1 MMTKLRKIILIPA
14 LSIVF
19 ISGFFSCGVDRW
31 PEYAHQTALDTWM
44 YDIMQQNYLW
54 YQDLPSYDDVNLFL
68 EPASFLSK
76 VKSKNDS
83 YSFVDSVMETPLPT
97 YGFDYSLVRSA
108 DIDTAY
114 NALITYVIPGSP
126 AEAAGLERGNWIM
139 KVDTSYISKKYET
152 QLLQGTQAR
161 DLVMGVWKEV
171 PVEPEE
177 GEEGEEEFVYKVVPN
192 DITLKLPA
200 ARSVED
206 NPVHKTKILTV
217 KENNRDIK
225 VGYLMYNSFTA
236 GTNSDPDKYNNE
248 LRQISQEFK
257 TAGVKYVI
265 LDLRYN
271 TGGSLDC
278 VQLLGTILTSEA
290 RLNKPMAYLE
300 YNNKNRD
307 KDATIN
313 FDSEILKSGVNL
325 DLPALFAITSSTTAG
340 APEMLIRSLSLKDSY
355 PVVTIGGVT
364 KGQNVAT
371 EQFINEEFL
380 WSINPVVCTV
390 YDSNHDAGGAISPA
404 TDLKISET
412 TIDGVTNYS
421 EFLPFG
427 DPNERMLKVAI
438 GVIDGSYPPKDE
450 ETEETTKAQFKI
462 EKSVISPASF
472 ITFSLS
478 ETLPG
483 NVKLR
488 SFAILSFSAS
498 K

>member
-54 YQDLPSYDDVNLFL
+54 YQDLPSYNDVNLFL
-68 EPASFLSK
+68 DPASFLSK
-76 VKSKNDS
+76 VKSKSDS

-126 AEAAGLERGNWIM
+126 AEAAGLVRGDWIM

-152 QLLQGTQAR
+152 QLLQGTKAR

-177 GEEGEEEFVYKVVPN
+177 GEVGEEETTVYKVVPN
-192 DITLKLPA
+192 DKILKLPA
-200 ARSVED
+200 ARVVED
-206 NPVHKTKILTV
+206 NPVHKTEILTV
-217 KENNRDIK
+217 KENNSDIK

-236 GTNSDPDKYNNE
+236 GTKADPEKYNDE

-271 TGGSLDC
+271 AGGSLDC
-278 VQLLGTILTSEA
+278 VQLLGTILTSNA
-290 RLNKPMAYLE
+290 RLNEPMAYLE
-300 YNNKNRD
+300 YNDKNRD

-313 FDSEILKSGVNL
+313 FDPTILGSGTNL
-325 DLPALFAITSSTTAG
+325 NLPGLFVITSGTTAG
-340 APEMLIRSLSLKDSY
+340 APEMLIGSLFLKDSY
-355 PVVTIGGVT
+355 PVVSIGSAT

-371 EQFINEEFL
+371 EQFVNEEFL
-380 WSINPVVCTV
+380 WSVNPVVCTV
-390 YDSNHDAGGAISPA
+390 YNSKHDENGSFVPNA
-404 TDLKISET
+404 DLKISET
-412 TIDGVTNYS
+412 TIDGITNYS

-427 DPNERMLKVAI
+427 DPNERLLKVAI
-438 GVIDGSYPPKDE
+438 GVIEGTYPPKKE
-450 ETEETTKAQFKI
+450 EDTTTKAQFKI
-462 EKSVISPASF
+462 EKSVISPASRRF
-472 ITFSLS
+472 IGGGGL
-478 ETLPG
+478 
-483 NVKLR
+483 K
-488 SFAILSFSAS
+488 I

>member
-44 YDIMQQNYLW
+44 LDIMQQNYLW

-76 VKSKNDS
+76 VKSKKDS
-83 YSFVDSVMETPLPT
+83 YSFVDSVMEAPLPT
-97 YGFDYSLVRSA
+97 YGFDYSLVRSV

-152 QLLQGTQAR
+152 QLLQGTKAR

-177 GEEGEEEFVYKVVPN
+177 GEVGEEETTVYKVVPN
-192 DITLKLPA
+192 DKTLKLPA
-200 ARSVED
+200 ARAVED
-206 NPVHKTKILTV
+206 NPVHKTEILTV
-217 KENNRDIK
+217 KENNSDIK

-236 GTNSDPDKYNNE
+236 GTKADPEKYNDE

-257 TAGVKYVI
+257 KAGVKYVI

-271 TGGSLDC
+271 AGGSLDC
-278 VQLLGTILTSEA
+278 VQLLGTILTSNA
-290 RLNKPMAYLE
+290 RLNGPMAYLE
-300 YNNKNRD
+300 YNDKNRN

-313 FDSEILKSGVNL
+313 FDPTILGSGTNL
-325 DLPALFAITSSTTAG
+325 DLPGLFVITSGTTAG
-340 APEMLIRSLSLKDSY
+340 APEMLIGSLFLKDSY
-355 PVVTIGGVT
+355 PVVSIGSAT

-371 EQFINEEFL
+371 EQFVNEEFL
-380 WSINPVVCTV
+380 WSVNPVVCTV
-390 YDSNHDAGGAISPA
+390 YNSKHDENGSFVPNA
-404 TDLKISET
+404 DLKISET
-412 TIDGVTNYS
+412 TIDGITNYS

-427 DPNERMLKVAI
+427 DPNERLLKVAI
-438 GVIDGSYPPKDE
+438 GVIEGTYPPKKE
-450 ETEETTKAQFKI
+450 EDTTTKAQFKI
-462 EKSVISPASF
+462 EKSVISPASRRF
-472 ITFSLS
+472 VGGGGLKI
-478 ETLPG
+478 
-483 NVKLR
+483 K
-488 SFAILSFSAS
+488 
-498 K
+498 

>member
-54 YQDLPSYDDVNLFL
+54 YQDLPSYDNVNLFL
-68 EPASFLSK
+68 DPASFLSK
-76 VKSKNDS
+76 VKSKSDS

-126 AEAAGLERGNWIM
+126 AEAAGLVRGDWIM

-152 QLLQGTQAR
+152 QLLQGTKAR

-177 GEEGEEEFVYKVVPN
+177 GEVGEEETTVYKVVPN
-192 DITLKLPA
+192 DKTLKLPA
-200 ARSVED
+200 ARAVED
-206 NPVHKTKILTV
+206 NPVHKTEILTV
-217 KENNRDIK
+217 KENNSNIK

-236 GTNSDPDKYNNE
+236 GTKADPEKYNDE

-271 TGGSLDC
+271 AGGSLDC
-278 VQLLGTILTSEA
+278 VQLLGTILTSNA
-290 RLNKPMAYLE
+290 RLNEPMAYLE
-300 YNNKNRD
+300 YNDKNRD

-313 FDSEILKSGVNL
+313 FDPTILGSGTNL
-325 DLPALFAITSSTTAG
+325 DLPGLFVITSGTTAG
-340 APEMLIRSLSLKDSY
+340 APEMLIGSLFLKDSY
-355 PVVTIGGVT
+355 PVVSIGSAT

-371 EQFINEEFL
+371 EQFVNDEFL
-380 WSINPVVCTV
+380 WSVNPVVCTV
-390 YDSNHDAGGAISPA
+390 YNSKHDENGSFVPNA
-404 TDLKISET
+404 DLKISET
-412 TIDGVTNYS
+412 TIDGITNYS

-427 DPNERMLKVAI
+427 DPNERLLKVAI
-438 GVIDGSYPPKDE
+438 GVIEGTYPPKKE
-450 ETEETTKAQFKI
+450 EDTTTKAQFKI
-462 EKSVISPASF
+462 EKSVISPASRRF
-472 ITFSLS
+472 VGGGGLKI
-478 ETLPG
+478 
-483 NVKLR
+483 K
-488 SFAILSFSAS
+488 
-498 K
+498 

>member
-54 YQDLPSYDDVNLFL
+54 YQDLPSYDNVNLFL
-68 EPASFLSK
+68 DPASFLSK
-76 VKSKNDS
+76 VKSKSDS

-126 AEAAGLERGNWIM
+126 AEAAGLVRGDWIM

-152 QLLQGTQAR
+152 QLLQGTKAR

-177 GEEGEEEFVYKVVPN
+177 GEVDEEETTVYKVVPN
-192 DITLKLPA
+192 DKTLKLPA
-200 ARSVED
+200 ARAVED
-206 NPVHKTKILTV
+206 NPVHKTEILTV
-217 KENNRDIK
+217 KENNSNIK

-236 GTNSDPDKYNNE
+236 GTKADPEKYNDE

-271 TGGSLDC
+271 AGGSLDC
-278 VQLLGTILTSEA
+278 VQLLGTILTSNA
-290 RLNKPMAYLE
+290 R
-300 YNNKNRD
+300 
-307 KDATIN
+307 
-313 FDSEILKSGVNL
+313 
-325 DLPALFAITSSTTAG
+325 
-340 APEMLIRSLSLKDSY
+340 
-355 PVVTIGGVT
+355 
-364 KGQNVAT
+364 
-371 EQFINEEFL
+371 
-380 WSINPVVCTV
+380 
-390 YDSNHDAGGAISPA
+390 
-404 TDLKISET
+404 
-412 TIDGVTNYS
+412 
-421 EFLPFG
+421 
-427 DPNERMLKVAI
+427 
-438 GVIDGSYPPKDE
+438 
-450 ETEETTKAQFKI
+450 
-462 EKSVISPASF
+462 
-472 ITFSLS
+472 
-478 ETLPG
+478 
-483 NVKLR
+483 
-488 SFAILSFSAS
+488 
-498 K
+498 

>member
-54 YQDLPSYDDVNLFL
+54 YQDLPSYNDVNLFL
-68 EPASFLSK
+68 DPASFLSK
-76 VKSKNDS
+76 VKSKSDS

-126 AEAAGLERGNWIM
+126 AEAAGLVRGDWIM

-152 QLLQGTQAR
+152 QLLQGTKAR

-177 GEEGEEEFVYKVVPN
+177 GEVDEEETTVYKVVPN
-192 DITLKLPA
+192 DKILKLPA
-200 ARSVED
+200 ARVVED
-206 NPVHKTKILTV
+206 NPVHKTEILTV
-217 KENNRDIK
+217 KENNSDIK

-236 GTNSDPDKYNNE
+236 GTKADPEKYNDE

-271 TGGSLDC
+271 AGGSLDC
-278 VQLLGTILTSEA
+278 VQLLGTILTSNA
-290 RLNKPMAYLE
+290 RLNEPMAYLE
-300 YNNKNRD
+300 YNDKNRD

-313 FDSEILKSGVNL
+313 FDPTILGSGTNL
-325 DLPALFAITSSTTAG
+325 NLPGLFVITSGTTAG
-340 APEMLIRSLSLKDSY
+340 APEMLIGSLFLKDSY
-355 PVVTIGGVT
+355 PVVSIGSAT

-371 EQFINEEFL
+371 EQFVNEEFL
-380 WSINPVVCTV
+380 WSVNPVVCTV
-390 YDSNHDAGGAISPA
+390 YNSKHDENGSFVPNA
-404 TDLKISET
+404 DLKISET
-412 TIDGVTNYS
+412 TIDGITNYS

-427 DPNERMLKVAI
+427 DPNERLLKVAI
-438 GVIDGSYPPKDE
+438 GVIEGTYPPKKE
-450 ETEETTKAQFKI
+450 EDTTTKAQFKI
-462 EKSVISPASF
+462 EKRVISPASRRF
-472 ITFSLS
+472 IGGGGL
-478 ETLPG
+478 
-483 NVKLR
+483 K
-488 SFAILSFSAS
+488 I

>member
-54 YQDLPSYDDVNLFL
+54 YQDLPSYDNVNLFL
-68 EPASFLSK
+68 DPASFLSK
-76 VKSKNDS
+76 VKSKSDS

-126 AEAAGLERGNWIM
+126 AEAAGLVRGDWIM

-152 QLLQGTQAR
+152 QLLQGTKAR

-177 GEEGEEEFVYKVVPN
+177 GEVGEEETTVYKVVPN
-192 DITLKLPA
+192 DKTLKLPA
-200 ARSVED
+200 ARAVED
-206 NPVHKTKILTV
+206 NPVHKTEILTV
-217 KENNRDIK
+217 KENNSDIK

-236 GTNSDPDKYNNE
+236 GTKADPEKYNDE

-257 TAGVKYVI
+257 KAGVKYVI

-271 TGGSLDC
+271 AGGSLDC
-278 VQLLGTILTSEA
+278 VQLLGTILTSNA
-290 RLNKPMAYLE
+290 RLNGPMAYLE
-300 YNNKNRD
+300 YNDKNRN

-313 FDSEILKSGVNL
+313 FDPTILGSGTNL
-325 DLPALFAITSSTTAG
+325 DLPGLFVITSGTTAG
-340 APEMLIRSLSLKDSY
+340 APEMLIGSLFLKDSY
-355 PVVTIGGVT
+355 PVVSIGSAT

-371 EQFINEEFL
+371 EQFVNEEFL
-380 WSINPVVCTV
+380 WSVNPVVCTV
-390 YDSNHDAGGAISPA
+390 YNSKHDENGSFVPNA
-404 TDLKISET
+404 DLKISET
-412 TIDGVTNYS
+412 TIDGITNYS

-427 DPNERMLKVAI
+427 DPNERLLKVAI
-438 GVIDGSYPPKDE
+438 GVIEGTYPPKKE
-450 ETEETTKAQFKI
+450 EDTTTKAQFKI
-462 EKSVISPASF
+462 EKSVISPASRRF
-472 ITFSLS
+472 VGGGGLKI
-478 ETLPG
+478 
-483 NVKLR
+483 K
-488 SFAILSFSAS
+488 
-498 K
+498 